1 MSGART
7 DGGAGGAGAGSI
19 SIHETQCLKKFH
31 DQQAALPAE
40 ERRRAPTRPLIGGAG
55 GASASLE
62 QRNALAKQ
70 AYEEQV
76 MVRCEGCQRT
86 FSGQDRLEIHMRGC
100 DAAKALKQGYVAV
113 KRASMVATEQRLMAA
128 PETNMFT
135 AGDVPKSRRHERLQ
149 ERAVLEERLSRIEAG
164 SDCDSDE
171 LDVLQLRIAFL
182 EEGVF

>member
-40 ERRRAPTRPLIGGAG
+40 ERKRAPTRPSMGGAG

-62 QRNALAKQ
+62 ERNALAKQ
-70 AYEEQV
+70 AYEDQV

-100 DAAKALKQGYVAV
+100 DAAKALKQGAGGM
-113 KRASMVATEQRLMAA
+113 RECMVPGGSAGGGGGGGGDALRAA
-128 PETNMFT
+128 PKMFMCYIC
-135 AGDVPKSRRHERLQ
+135 GKEY
-149 ERAVLEERLSRIEAG
+149 G
-164 SDCDSDE
+164 SK
-171 LDVLQLRIAFL
+171 R
-182 EEGVF
+182 